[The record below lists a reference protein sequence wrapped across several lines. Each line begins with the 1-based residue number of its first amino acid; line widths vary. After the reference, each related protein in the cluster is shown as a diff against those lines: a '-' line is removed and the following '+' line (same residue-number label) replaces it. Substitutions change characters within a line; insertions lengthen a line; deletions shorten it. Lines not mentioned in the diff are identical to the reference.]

1 MDKLSQ
7 VFQYEDKPV
16 RTVVVNGEP
25 WFVAKDVC
33 DVLEIANSSDALK
46 RLDEDEVDSTEVT
59 DALGRKQVTNIVN
72 EPGLYALILGSRKPE
87 AKLFQRWVRH
97 EVLPAIRQTGMY
109 AVPAITQEAP
119 LIGQLQVLQQVV
131 NGMVVQAQQIEQ
143 MKRQQF
149 HLVGKVEQIENK
161 IEKRLTDDFEMQL
174 VTPTQIG
181 KMFEPSIS
189 AIEVNKRLRSAGLQ
203 WKVGG
208 EWVATVEG
216 RKYSS
221 SEPVQLAGG
230 KMIYQLQWQRR
241 VKDLIL

>member
-1 MDKLSQ
+1 MDKLTQ
-7 VFQYEDKPV
+7 VFRYEDQPV
-16 RTVVVNGEP
+16 RTVVMDGQP

-33 DVLEIANSSDALK
+33 DILELGDVSKAVS
-46 RLDEDEVDSTEVT
+46 RLDEDEK
-59 DALGRKQVTNIVN
+59 GTNSIPTPGGNQEMLVIN
-72 EPGLYALILGSRKPE
+72 EPGLYSLILGSRKPE
-87 AKLFQRWVRH
+87 AKLFKRWVVH

-119 LIGQLQVLQQVV
+119 LVGQLQILQQVV
-131 NGMVVQAQQIEQ
+131 NGMVAQAQEVEQ

-161 IEKRLTDDFEMQL
+161 IEKRLTDDFAMQL

-189 AIEVNKRLRSAGLQ
+189 AIEVNKRLRAAGLQ

-221 SEPVQLAGG
+221 SEPIQLAGG
-230 KMIYQLQWQRR
+230 KMIYQLRWQRR
-241 VKDLIL
+241 VKELIV

>member
-1 MDKLSQ
+1 MNKLTQ
-7 VFQYEDKPV
+7 VFEYEDRPV
-16 RTVVVNGEP
+16 RTALVNGEP

-33 DVLEIANSSDALK
+33 DILELGDVSKAVS
-46 RLDEDEVDSTEVT
+46 RLDEDEK
-59 DALGRKQVTNIVN
+59 GTNSIPTPGGNQEMLVIN
-72 EPGLYALILGSRKPE
+72 EPGLYSLILGSRKPE
-87 AKLFQRWVRH
+87 AKLFKRWVVH

-119 LIGQLQVLQQVV
+119 LVGQLQVLQQVV
-131 NGMVVQAQQIEQ
+131 NGMVAQAQEVEQ

-161 IEKRLTDDFEMQL
+161 IEKRLTNDFEMQL

-189 AIEVNKRLRSAGLQ
+189 AIEVNKRLRAAGLQ

>member
-1 MDKLSQ
+1 MNKLTQ
-7 VFQYEDKPV
+7 VFEYEDRPV
-16 RTVVVNGEP
+16 RTALVNGEP

-33 DVLEIANSSDALK
+33 DILELGDVSKAVS
-46 RLDEDEVDSTEVT
+46 RLDEDEK
-59 DALGRKQVTNIVN
+59 GTNSIPTPGGNQEMLVIN
-72 EPGLYALILGSRKPE
+72 EPGLYSLILGSRKPE
-87 AKLFQRWVRH
+87 AKLFKRWVVH

-109 AVPAITQEAP
+109 AVPVITQEAP

>member
-33 DVLEIANSSDALK
+33 DILELGDVSKAVS
-46 RLDEDEVDSTEVT
+46 RLDEDEK
-59 DALGRKQVTNIVN
+59 GTNSIPTPGGNQEMLVIN
-72 EPGLYALILGSRKPE
+72 EPGLYSLILGSRKPE
-87 AKLFQRWVRH
+87 AKLFKRWVVH

-109 AVPAITQEAP
+109 AVPAITQDAP

-131 NGMVVQAQQIEQ
+131 NGMVVQAQAIEQ

-161 IEKRLTDDFEMQL
+161 IEKRLTDDFAMQL

-189 AIEVNKRLRSAGLQ
+189 AIEVNKRLRAAGLQ

>member
-7 VFQYEDKPV
+7 VFRYEDKPV

-33 DVLEIANSSDALK
+33 DILELGDVSKAVS
-46 RLDEDEVDSTEVT
+46 RLDEDEK
-59 DALGRKQVTNIVN
+59 GTNSIPTPGGNQEMLVIN
-72 EPGLYALILGSRKPE
+72 EPGLYSLILGSRKPE
-87 AKLFQRWVRH
+87 AKLFKRWVVH

-109 AVPAITQEAP
+109 AVPAITQDAP

-131 NGMVVQAQQIEQ
+131 NGMVVQAQAIEQ

-161 IEKRLTDDFEMQL
+161 IEKRLTDDFAMQL

-189 AIEVNKRLRSAGLQ
+189 AIEVNKRLRAAGLQ

>member
-7 VFQYEDKPV
+7 VFRYEDKPV

-33 DVLEIANSSDALK
+33 DILELGDVSKAVS
-46 RLDEDEVDSTEVT
+46 RLDEDEK
-59 DALGRKQVTNIVN
+59 GTNSIPTPGGNQEMLVIN
-72 EPGLYALILGSRKPE
+72 EPGLYSLILGSRKPE
-87 AKLFQRWVRH
+87 AKLFKRWVVH

-109 AVPAITQEAP
+109 AVPAITQDAP

-131 NGMVVQAQQIEQ
+131 NGMVVQAQAIEQ

-161 IEKRLTDDFEMQL
+161 IEKRLTDDFAMQL

-189 AIEVNKRLRSAGLQ
+189 AIEVNKRLRSAGL
-203 WKVGG
+203 
-208 EWVATVEG
+208 
-216 RKYSS
+216 
-221 SEPVQLAGG
+221 
-230 KMIYQLQWQRR
+230 
-241 VKDLIL
+241 